1 MSKSTVMHIRVEP
14 DVKINAEKTLSLLGL
29 STSDAINIF
38 LRQIIL
44 LGGIPFE
51 IKLPVYNEITQR
63 AMKEALEISKSQGGF
78 NTTEE
83 LFEDL
88 ND

>member
-1 MSKSTVMHIRVEP
+1 MSKSIVMHIRVEP
-14 DVKINAEKTLSLLGL
+14 DVKINAEKILSLLGL

-44 LGGIPFE
+44 SGSIPFE

-63 AMKEALEISKSQGGF
+63 AMKEALEISKSPGGF
-78 NTTEE
+78 KTTEE
-83 LFEDL
+83 LFKDL
-88 ND
+88 DD

>member
-14 DVKINAEKTLSLLGL
+14 DVKFNAEKTLSLLGL